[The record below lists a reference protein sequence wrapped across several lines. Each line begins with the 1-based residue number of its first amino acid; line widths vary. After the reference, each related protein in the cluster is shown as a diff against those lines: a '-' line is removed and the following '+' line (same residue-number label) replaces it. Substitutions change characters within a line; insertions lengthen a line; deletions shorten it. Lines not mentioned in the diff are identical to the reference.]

1 MENQLDVCAGQ
12 KLLRFRPTSCW
23 YTQSMIQTQLSDT
36 KWTDGEIC
44 KVHLK
49 CVVELCIVSL
59 TSVD

>member
-44 KVHLK
+44 KVHL
-49 CVVELCIVSL
+49 
-59 TSVD
+59 SV

>member
-23 YTQSMIQTQLSDT
+23 YTQSMIWTQLSDT
-36 KWTDGEIC
+36 KWT
-44 KVHLK
+44 VHLK